1 MSNPA
6 GFVDD
11 YLAYLLARA
20 SHLISSEFHAV
31 VEASGLSLMEWRVMA
46 SLSGKDS
53 LSINELASIVLAKQP
68 TVTKLVGRMQDAGW
82 VKRCDAA
89 HDKRQSLV
97 SLTAAGRR
105 KVQPLLKQAK
115 AHEAQVVSALGADPA
130 HQLKRMLESLIA
142 AHTSAGENLVVSLK
156 KPHMTNAFKSIK
168 QGLTEAI
175 AHAKTKDT
183 ETTGV
188 KL

>member
-1 MSNPA
+1 MSNSA

-46 SLSGKDS
+46 SLSGKDA
-53 LSINELASIVLAKQP
+53 LSVGELADIVLAKQP
-68 TVTKLVGRMQDAGW
+68 TVTKLVGRMEDAGW

-97 SLTAAGRR
+97 SLTPAGRR
-105 KVQPLLKQAK
+105 KVKPLLAQAQ
-115 AHEAQVVSALGADPA
+115 AHEAQVMADMGTA
-130 HQLKRMLESLIA
+130 EVVQLKQALERLI
-142 AHTSAGENLVVSLK
+142 SAR
-156 KPHMTNAFKSIK
+156 A
-168 QGLTEAI
+168 
-175 AHAKTKDT
+175 
-183 ETTGV
+183 
-188 KL
+188 